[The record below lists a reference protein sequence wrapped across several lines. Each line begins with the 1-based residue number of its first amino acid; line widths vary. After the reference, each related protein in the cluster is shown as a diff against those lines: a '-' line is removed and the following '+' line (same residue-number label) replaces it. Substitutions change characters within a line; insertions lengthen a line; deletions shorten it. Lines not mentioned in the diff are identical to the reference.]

1 MLNGIIQSSLLFI
14 ALYLINKR
22 LGLKQTIAFFIAV
35 LYLNPITMSLSLQF
49 STVYYI
55 TLLSNIFILLKD
67 KEDLRSNGYKYFL
80 FIGIITVYFDFL
92 TYPLIT
98 LGITLLTYL
107 SIIYK
112 REVINIKDVIICSIM
127 WLVGYGGMWLS
138 KWLLGSLITGNNLIL
153 DAYNQAK
160 FRVSRENY
168 TILDVIDRNIFESF
182 FDYKVGKTLII
193 IVVVSLII
201 LIFLKIIKIKYINI
215 KIIVPYLLISIYP
228 FIWYA
233 VLTNHS
239 YIHFWMTY
247 RNLAISIYALILIIS
262 NAFSINYRSSN
273 LRAKTS

>member
-1 MLNGIIQSSLLFI
+1 M
-14 ALYLINKR
+14 
-22 LGLKQTIAFFIAV
+22 
-35 LYLNPITMSLSLQF
+35 YLNPITISLSLQF
-49 STVYYI
+49 STIYYI

-67 KEDLRSNGYKYFL
+67 KENLRSNGYKYFL

-112 REVINIKDVIICSIM
+112 GEVINIKDVIICSIM
-127 WLVGYGGMWLS
+127 WLIGYGGMWLS

-160 FRVSRENY
+160 FRTSRDDY
-168 TILDVIDRNIFESF
+168 TVLDVIDRNVFKSF
-182 FDYKVGKTLII
+182 FDYKVGKILVII
-193 IVVVSLII
+193 AVASLLA

-215 KIIVPYLLISIYP
+215 KMIVPYLLISIYP

-247 RNLAISIYALILIIS
+247 RNLAISLYALILIIS
-262 NAFSINYRSSN
+262 NAFCINYRSSN